1 MKMKFIFYILAL
13 IAGASLGIEA
23 ALGGL
28 LSEEI
33 GNLESTLYIFIMG
46 SLVLILAIVF
56 FGKGDLSKIPR
67 QRTWQI
73 GGGILGAIGMTLL
86 FTSVTFIG
94 VGISLTSV
102 IIGQLLTGIVIDHLG
117 LFGSPKYN
125 IDRYRLIAVLLL
137 FLSLYFI
144 L

>member
-1 MKMKFIFYILAL
+1 MKFIFYILAL

>member
-1 MKMKFIFYILAL
+1 MKFIFYILAL

-28 LSEEI
+28 LSEKI

-46 SLVLILAIVF
+46 SLVLMLAIVF
-56 FGKGDLSKIPR
+56 FGKGNLSKMPR
-67 QRTWQI
+67 QKTWQI

-94 VGISLTSV
+94 VGISFTSV

>member
-1 MKMKFIFYILAL
+1 MKFIFYVLSL

-28 LSEEI
+28 LSEKI

-46 SLVLILAIVF
+46 SLVLILAIIF
-56 FGKGDLSKIPR
+56 FGKGNLSKIPR
-67 QRTWQI
+67 QKTWQI

-117 LFGSPKYN
+117 LFGTIKYN
-125 IDRYRLIAVLLL
+125 LDRYRLIAVLLL